1 MLILKLNPLQHLQV
15 NLNTSNVNVNHFFNL
30 TYFFPYIYLNTS
42 NVNVNLE
49 AMALLY
55 QTVCYLNTSNVNVN
69 LNLLLSNNNKYKI

>member
-1 MLILKLNPLQHLQV
+1 MLILKLNPLQH
-15 NLNTSNVNVNHFFNL
+15 F
-30 TYFFPYIYLNTS
+30 YIYLNTS